1 MPARGETSP
10 VTSRARC
17 LLGQS
22 EGDFSGSFS
31 EKEEKSPPLGR
42 ALFTF
47 SFFLFF
53 FSCSSSLF
61 PPLPAA
67 ASAPAPSRGC
77 TLLQCLHKG
86 HPRGPSAG
94 RAARE
99 AQSSVLPAFFLFLR
113 IWVSCCSALIQS
125 TLTTNQGPPPPL
137 LRAHI
142 ARAPLRSHRRERE
155 ESAAFRLA
163 RVGEEGRAGAPFL
176 SGCAE
181 GFDVH
186 HSNASILP
194 AAARRFLS
202 FCAQN
207 IKPKS
212 AR

>member
-1 MPARGETSP
+1 MR
-10 VTSRARC
+10 RC
-17 LLGQS
+17 LPEAKLHLSLHEHAVSSDKAREIFPGA
-22 EGDFSGSFS
+22 FL
-31 EKEEKSPPLGR
+31 KKRKR
-42 ALFTF
+42 AHHLAVC
-47 SFFLFF
+47 SSLSLFF
-53 FSCSSSLF
+53 SVLSLL
-61 PPLPAA
+61 PLPAA

-77 TLLQCLHKG
+77 TLLQCLHTG

-99 AQSSVLPAFFLFLR
+99 AQSSVLPAFFLPFR
-113 IWVSCCSALIQS
+113 IWVSCCFALIQS

-181 GFDVH
+181 AFDVH

>member
-1 MPARGETSP
+1 MR
-10 VTSRARC
+10 RC
-17 LLGQS
+17 LPEAKLHLSLHEHAVSSDKAREIFPGA
-22 EGDFSGSFS
+22 FL
-31 EKEEKSPPLGR
+31 KKRKR
-42 ALFTF
+42 AHHLAVR
-47 SFFLFF
+47 SSLSLFF
-53 FSCSSSLF
+53 FFSSSSLF

-99 AQSSVLPAFFLFLR
+99 AQSSVLPAFFLPFR

-176 SGCAE
+176 SDCAE
-181 GFDVH
+181 AFDVH